1 MLVDCTQP
9 SGSPAGL
16 GQAGRTSARL
26 AHAYAGRAFW
36 GLASQ
41 GWLGVDGNDD
51 MLGPPSPHPADWTCL
66 PGAVEFPR
74 EKTEA
79 HGPLEAS
86 ARSWHTVSSITFY
99 LPEFVVDKHWP
110 RNGHEDKGEEV

>member
-1 MLVDCTQP
+1 
-9 SGSPAGL
+9 
-16 GQAGRTSARL
+16 
-26 AHAYAGRAFW
+26 
-36 GLASQ
+36 
-41 GWLGVDGNDD
+41 

-66 PGAVEFPR
+66 PGAVGFPR

-86 ARSWHTVSSITFY
+86 ARSWHTVSCITFY